1 MRGNSRSWS
10 NCLILIDYDD
20 VDNAPIFAQSLSIII
35 KVSGGDWVP
44 SPEPEFCFSFLQSY
58 VGYTRFGRQP
68 KRCMLYFFLMERSLI
83 ALSINKVAK
92 LCVNAFNGTNSLTEY
107 LGS

>member
-1 MRGNSRSWS
+1 M
-10 NCLILIDYDD
+10 DYDD

-35 KVSGGDWVP
+35 QVSVGDWVP

-58 VGYTRFGRQP
+58 VRYTRFCQPP
-68 KRCMLYFFLMERSLI
+68 KRCMLYFFLMERILI
-83 ALSINKVAK
+83 ALSMQKSLNKVAK